1 LQDEKLSPSGRASNA
16 PERERGTDFEISGYE
31 KTAEG
36 ELKGVRRPGRV
47 DDGRRKGRTAN
58 GKREREGT
66 KGGRRKKGR
75 GSAF

>member
-16 PERERGTDFEISGYE
+16 SGYE